1 MQLTITPLSA
11 ADTVLVHVPCDQLT
25 HENALAFDN
34 ALDAVLEQSQN
45 TILDLEQVDFMD
57 SMVMK
62 KLLKSQQRINK
73 RNGHLV
79 FVRLSPTVNAL
90 FELIGLSDI
99 LTVQQDVESAMD
111 FLQAQRNLTPAP
123 VSNPST

>member
-11 ADTVLVHVPCDQLT
+11 ADTVLVHVPYDQLT

-111 FLQAQRNLTPAP
+111 FLQAQRNLTSAP

>member
-1 MQLTITPLSA
+1 MQLTTTPLSA
-11 ADTVLVHVPCDQLT
+11 ADTMLVHVPTDQLT

-45 TILDLEQVDFMD
+45 TILDLEQVAFMD

-62 KLLKSQQRINK
+62 KILKSQQRVNK

-79 FVRLSPTVNAL
+79 LVRLSPTVNAL
-90 FELIGLSDI
+90 FELIGLSEI
-99 LTVQQDVESAMD
+99 LTVQQDVDGALA
-111 FLQAQRNLTPAP
+111 FLKAQQPLTSPPADNA
-123 VSNPST
+123 SN

>member
-1 MQLTITPLSA
+1 MQLTTTPLSA
-11 ADTVLVHVPCDQLT
+11 ADTMLVHVPTDQLT

-45 TILDLEQVDFMD
+45 TILDLEQVAFMD

-62 KLLKSQQRINK
+62 KILKSQQRVNK

-79 FVRLSPTVNAL
+79 LVRLSPTVNAL
-90 FELIGLSDI
+90 FELIGLSEI
-99 LTVQQDVESAMD
+99 LTVQQDVDGALA
-111 FLQAQRNLTPAP
+111 FLKAQQPLTSPP
-123 VSNPST
+123 VANASN